1 MRLTPAF
8 VSGIARYRPDTTK
21 THTKNSINAT
31 NTQSYTHRA
40 QLTVQTEPSETNMS
54 SIVVLKSVILAVT
67 AFFLAMPSACQGS
80 GNGKGNWDI
89 LYQSALTDDSNGDVT
104 LDYRIGSGREYEVDL
119 FERDCVVPIPGV
131 PFVVSRTFEV
141 TASEHDGLRIAL
153 DLDQSAFESR
163 NVWEG
168 GEQGRGG
175 KLQFCVRVRLV
186 SVGSINGEE
195 EVIKEE

>member
-1 MRLTPAF
+1 
-8 VSGIARYRPDTTK
+8 
-21 THTKNSINAT
+21 
-31 NTQSYTHRA
+31 
-40 QLTVQTEPSETNMS
+40 MS

-67 AFFLAMPSACQGS
+67 AFFLATPLACQGS

-89 LYQSALTDDSNGDVT
+89 LYQSALADDSNGDVT
-104 LDYRIGSGREYEVDL
+104 LDYRIGLGREYKVDL

-153 DLDQSAFESR
+153 DLDQSAFKSH

>member
-31 NTQSYTHRA
+31 KTQS
-40 QLTVQTEPSETNMS
+40 LTIQTEPSETNKS

-67 AFFLAMPSACQGS
+67 AFFLATPSACQGS

-89 LYQSALTDDSNGDVT
+89 LYQSTLADDSNGDVT
-104 LDYRIGSGREYEVDL
+104 LDYRIGLGREYEVDL

-175 KLQFCVRVRLV
+175 KLQFCVRVRLL
-186 SVGSINGEE
+186 SVGSIDGEE

>member
-1 MRLTPAF
+1 MRLTSAF
-8 VSGIARYRPDTTK
+8 VSGIAGYRPDTTK

-31 NTQSYTHRA
+31 KTQS
-40 QLTVQTEPSETNMS
+40 LTIQTEPSETNKS

-67 AFFLAMPSACQGS
+67 AFFLATPSACQGS

-89 LYQSALTDDSNGDVT
+89 LYQSTLADDSNGDVT
-104 LDYRIGSGREYEVDL
+104 LDYRIGLGREYEVDL

>member
-1 MRLTPAF
+1 
-8 VSGIARYRPDTTK
+8 
-21 THTKNSINAT
+21 
-31 NTQSYTHRA
+31 
-40 QLTVQTEPSETNMS
+40 MS
-54 SIVVLKSVILAVT
+54 SIVLKSVILAVT
-67 AFFLAMPSACQGS
+67 AFFLATPSACQGS

-119 FERDCVVPIPGV
+119 FERDCIVPIPGV

-175 KLQFCVRVRLV
+175 KLQFCVRVRLL
-186 SVGSINGEE
+186 SVGSIDGEE

>member
-1 MRLTPAF
+1 MRLTAAF
-8 VSGIARYRPDTTK
+8 VSGIAGYRPDTTK

-31 NTQSYTHRA
+31 KTQS
-40 QLTVQTEPSETNMS
+40 LTVQTEPSETNMS

-67 AFFLAMPSACQGS
+67 AFFLATPSACQGS

-89 LYQSALTDDSNGDVT
+89 LYQSALADDSNGDVT

-175 KLQFCVRVRLV
+175 KLQFCVRVRLL
-186 SVGSINGEE
+186 SVGSIDGEE

>member
-1 MRLTPAF
+1 MRLTSAF
-8 VSGIARYRPDTTK
+8 VSGIAGYRPDTTK

-31 NTQSYTHRA
+31 KTQS
-40 QLTVQTEPSETNMS
+40 LTVQTEPSETNMS

-67 AFFLAMPSACQGS
+67 AFFLATPSACQGS

-89 LYQSALTDDSNGDVT
+89 LYQSALADDSNGDVT

-119 FERDCVVPIPGV
+119 FERDCIVPIPGV

-175 KLQFCVRVRLV
+175 KLQFCVRVRLL
-186 SVGSINGEE
+186 SVGSIDGEE

>member
-1 MRLTPAF
+1 MRLTAAF
-8 VSGIARYRPDTTK
+8 VSGIAGYRPDTTK
-21 THTKNSINAT
+21 THTKNSINVT
-31 NTQSYTHRA
+31 KTQS
-40 QLTVQTEPSETNMS
+40 LTVQTEPSETNMS
-54 SIVVLKSVILAVT
+54 SIVLKSVILAVT
-67 AFFLAMPSACQGS
+67 AFFLATPSACQGS

-89 LYQSALTDDSNGDVT
+89 LYQSALADDSNGDVT

-175 KLQFCVRVRLV
+175 KLQFCVRVRLL
-186 SVGSINGEE
+186 SVGSIDGEE

>member
-31 NTQSYTHRA
+31 KTQS
-40 QLTVQTEPSETNMS
+40 LTIQTEPSETNMS

-89 LYQSALTDDSNGDVT
+89 LYQSALADNSNGDVT
-104 LDYRIGSGREYEVDL
+104 LDYRIGSGREYEVDP

-175 KLQFCVRVRLV
+175 KLQFCVRVRLL
-186 SVGSINGEE
+186 SVGSIDGEE

>member
-1 MRLTPAF
+1 MDRKIPDRIPPKHTPKTR
-8 VSGIARYRPDTTK
+8 STRPK
-21 THTKNSINAT
+21 HNLPHI
-31 NTQSYTHRA
+31 A
-40 QLTVQTEPSETNMS
+40 QLTVQTEPSESNMP
-54 SIVVLKSVILAVT
+54 SIVVLKSAILAVT
-67 AFFLAMPSACQGS
+67 AFFLATPSACQGS

-89 LYQSALTDDSNGDVT
+89 LYQSALTDDSNGEVT
-104 LDYRIGSGREYEVDL
+104 LDYRIGSGWEYEVDL

-141 TASEHDGLRIAL
+141 TASEYDGLRIAL
-153 DLDQSAFESR
+153 DLDQSAIESR

-175 KLQFCVRVRLV
+175 KLQFCVRVRLL
-186 SVGSINGEE
+186 SVGSIDGEE